1 MGSQADSLI
10 YSREASVPTRVN
22 NEKME
27 SYLCFA
33 QKDIVWG
40 RCINIFLSPVK
51 DLGYLWRALQ
61 KIANLNRDYLSKKCD
76 SPKWLTEK
84 TSGRVDASPCTA

>member
-1 MGSQADSLI
+1 
-10 YSREASVPTRVN
+10 
-22 NEKME
+22 ME

-33 QKDIVWG
+33 QKNIVWG

-51 DLGYLWRALQ
+51 DLEDLWKAPK
-61 KIANLNRDYLSKKCD
+61 KIANLNLDYLSKKCD
-76 SPKWLTEK
+76 SPEWLTEK